1 VARISDGREP
11 VEPTNKQQLERWNR
25 ILDAA
30 ENLGSQQGLD
40 QVQVSEVARDAGVA
54 LGTVYRYFPS
64 KAWLFTT
71 LLQTRVKSMMTVRTL
86 RQTGDPITSI
96 ADALIELNRELL
108 ARPLLAT
115 AMVQSTLNGLAN
127 VSPDQVDRVEQSM
140 MAAIFSVLSDGHP
153 DEQTTSRVRLLGYS
167 WWGVLVSVMSARISA
182 EEGEIELRNATH
194 LLLGSLADARL
205 RAVEPKRPRR
215 ADPRAV

>member
-1 VARISDGREP
+1 VARISDGRQP
-11 VEPTNKQQLERWNR
+11 VEPINKQQLERWNR

-54 LGTVYRYFPS
+54 LGTVYRYFPT

-71 LLQTRVKSMMTVRTL
+71 LLQTRVKSLMTVRTL
-86 RQTGDPITSI
+86 THTDDPVTSI
-96 ADALIELNRELL
+96 ADALIELNRKLL
-108 ARPLLAT
+108 ARPLLAA
-115 AMVQSTLNGLAN
+115 AMVQSTLNGLSN

-140 MAAIFSVLSDGHP
+140 MAAIFSVLSDGNP
-153 DEQTTSRVRLLGYS
+153 DEQTTSRARLLGYS
-167 WWGVLVSVMSARISA
+167 WWGVLVSVMSGRISA
-182 EEGEIELRNATH
+182 EAGEVELRDATH
-194 LLLGSLADARL
+194 LLLGSLTDARL
-205 RAVEPKRPRR
+205 RAVEPKRSRQ